1 MALKVVDDFILI
13 DISKIE
19 DFDLPLGLMSE
30 KSYKVIDDFV
40 IIDVSKAERPETS
53 IQ

>member
-1 MALKVVDDFILI
+1 
-13 DISKIE
+13 
-19 DFDLPLGLMSE
+19 MSE
-30 KSYKVIDDFV
+30 KSYKVISYKVIDDFV